1 MSTQKKPVLPPPLA
15 EVRKQTDSAIAAS
28 VESTEQI
35 EESRRLSKDS
45 GKHIAATL
53 PAISDRARSKLL
65 GSASW
70 TAACPGELSSR
81 FSPIEV

>member
-1 MSTQKKPVLPPPLA
+1 MSTQKQSVLPPPLA

-45 GKHIAATL
+45 GST
-53 PAISDRARSKLL
+53 
-65 GSASW
+65 
-70 TAACPGELSSR
+70 SR
-81 FSPIEV
+81 RPCRRWIRTRQSQE

>member
-1 MSTQKKPVLPPPLA
+1 MSTQKKTELPLPLA

-45 GKHIAATL
+45 GKHLAATL
-53 PAISDRARSKLL
+53 PAMDTKA
-65 GSASW
+65 
-70 TAACPGELSSR
+70 
-81 FSPIEV
+81 PIQE